1 MSRINRRV
9 LFAVI
14 MLTLLLSLSV
24 PAAAL
29 DFDWGGAVSN
39 TTGFDSADDGDVVQE
54 NRVSLWASGRKEFDL
69 ASLSLSGQGSYLF
82 TDERAFL
89 LDLDLLRFNGQF
101 PGLLGASSVVETSL
115 GRFPFSDPTGYIL
128 SHTADGASLRFL
140 FPRVRLQFDGA
151 YTGLLLN
158 PSSDIRISGIDFSEE
173 FDEEDNF
180 FGPKRVFT
188 QGQIVF
194 TDLGRLQELVFYG
207 LAQFDLR
214 EDDGASELVDSQ
226 YWGTLLSYRF
236 GRNLYHDSF
245 LTIGTSQLSG
255 TEDSEA
261 LSLLTGFSSRYLRED
276 WLDSRF
282 ALRGIVAT
290 PNIPIED
297 LDAIN
302 VSFNIAQP
310 RPLNSPALGKVVDPN
325 LDALIF
331 AGMDYSLRPFLNG
344 SSELMSRFQPSVGA
358 RFYFRPVLDID
369 SQTFKWTG
377 AWAQTNPDSD
387 SWFLGAEYDA
397 GFVWRIF
404 SDLSAGMSGA
414 VFMPGDAWTSEA
426 DSEFT
431 LRMELSAS
439 F

>member
-1 MSRINRRV
+1 MSSRILV
-9 LFAVI
+9 LS
-14 MLTLLLSLSV
+14 LLLSTLTL
-24 PAAAL
+24 PAVAF

-39 TTGFDSADDGDVVQE
+39 STGYESAADGDIVQE
-54 NRVSLWASGRKEFDL
+54 NRLTLWASGRKEFDL
-69 ASLSLSGQGSYLF
+69 AVLSLVGQGSYLY
-82 TDERAFL
+82 TDERSFL
-89 LDLDLLRFNGQF
+89 IDLDLLRLNGQF
-101 PGLLGASSVVETSL
+101 PGLIGGSSVVETSL

-128 SHTADGASLRFL
+128 SHTADGASLRLL
-140 FPRVRLQFDGA
+140 FPRTRLQFDGA

-158 PSSDIRISGIDFSEE
+158 PSSAIRISDRDFSEE
-173 FDEEDNF
+173 FEEEDSF
-180 FGPKRVFT
+180 FGPQRLFT
-188 QGQIVF
+188 QGKITF
-194 TDLGRLQELVFYG
+194 ADLGRLQELTFYG

-214 EDDGASELVDSQ
+214 EDDGSSELINSQ
-226 YWGTLLSYRF
+226 YWGTLLSHRF
-236 GRNLYHDSF
+236 GKNLYHDSF

-255 TEDSEA
+255 TAESDA
-261 LSLLTGFSSRYLRED
+261 LSLLTGFTSRYLREE

-290 PNIPIED
+290 PNIPVED
-297 LDAIN
+297 LEDIN

-325 LDALIF
+325 LDGLLF
-331 AGMDYSLRPFLNG
+331 AGFDYSLRPFLNG
-344 SSELMSRFQPSVGA
+344 RSELMSRFQPSVGA
-358 RFYFRPVLDID
+358 RAYFRPVLSIG

-387 SWFLGAEYDA
+387 SWFLGTEYDA

-414 VFMPGDAWTSEA
+414 LFMPGAAWSE
-426 DSEFT
+426 EEEQEYM
-431 LRMELSAS
+431 LRLEMSAS